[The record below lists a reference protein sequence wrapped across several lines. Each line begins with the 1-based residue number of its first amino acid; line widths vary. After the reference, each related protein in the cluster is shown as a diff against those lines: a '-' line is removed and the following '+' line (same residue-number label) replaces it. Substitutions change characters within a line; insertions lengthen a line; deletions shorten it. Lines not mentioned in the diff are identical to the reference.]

1 MKTQSEVRA
10 LCLEAR
16 AHWVRMWKDP
26 LGCEKVGESPTGGSC
41 VFCTEFAD
49 EFRGCPACPLPY
61 CGSEDGSVWEAAR
74 FRWIWMHDQFLFNTD
89 PAACLNA
96 LVDWRRAARDMIDLI
111 DSVTP
116 MEGGE

>member
-26 LGCEKVGESPTGGSC
+26 VGREDSGEAPYGQSC
-41 VFCTEFAD
+41 ALCTEFAD
-49 EFRGCPACPLPY
+49 EKAGCPDCPLPY
-61 CGSEDGSVWEAAR
+61 CVSDESVWQSCRAAWDWLMEQVL
-74 FRWIWMHDQFLFNTD
+74 FGTNPVVWI
-89 PAACLNA
+89 NA